1 MEPDLLVMVQLHLPD
16 LVIMQGHMQMELLEV
31 WKVLMGKLMEVLVG
45 VARVEETLA
54 EEVVVIKVETMEIV
68 EWKAVV
74 TIEEGLVA
82 VPTIPVPVS

>member
-1 MEPDLLVMVQLHLPD
+1 MELDLLVMVQLHLPD
-16 LVIMQGHMQMELLEV
+16 LVITQGHMQMELLEV

-68 EWKAVV
+68 EWMAVV